1 MAAVPARAPD
11 PNRVGGLA
19 WTRRTGG
26 TLTRT
31 ERRRLLGAIAKGL
44 AETTAGRVRLATGRL
59 PAGARDIDVRD
70 FTPPDS
76 ALARASEEACA
87 ELPDPVAGHSYR
99 TWMFGSALAALDRN
113 ELDRDFFYC
122 AALLHDHGVTEALPG
137 QDFTLRSVE
146 RMLEC
151 ASAASLEEADADRV
165 GDAICVHTTPG
176 VTVER
181 DGSLG
186 CYVQWGA
193 MVDGAGLRAWD
204 ISPDNRD
211 AVVAAHPRGAGFKRE
226 FAGLFKAEAAANPNG
241 RFALLA
247 RTGVPL
253 AVRLAP
259 FKD

>member
-1 MAAVPARAPD
+1 MPATAPD
-11 PNRVGGLA
+11 PNRLGGLG
-19 WTRRTGG
+19 WTRRTSG
-26 TLTRT
+26 TLTRA
-31 ERRRLLGAIAKGL
+31 ERRHLLGAIAKGL
-44 AETTAGRVRLATGRL
+44 AETTAGRIKLATGRL
-59 PAGARDIDVRD
+59 PAAARDIDVRD

-76 ALARASEEACA
+76 SLARACEEACA
-87 ELPDPVAGHSYR
+87 ELPTAIAGHSYR
-99 TWMFGSALAALDRN
+99 TWMFGLALAALDRN
-113 ELDRDFFYC
+113 ELDSEFFYC
-122 AALLHDHGVTEALPG
+122 AALLHDHGVAEAIPG

-151 ASAASLEEADADRV
+151 ASAASLEATDADLI

-181 DGSLG
+181 DGPLG

-204 ISPDNRD
+204 ISPENRD
-211 AVVAAHPRGAGFKRE
+211 AVIAAHPRGAGFKRE
-226 FAGLFKAEAAANPNG
+226 FAGLFKAEAAANPDG

-259 FKD
+259 YKD